1 MNDER
6 EWINGGIILAEEN
19 KGTGNKTCHSATLS
33 SAVSTGT
40 GLGTNLT

>member
-6 EWINGGIILAEEN
+6 EWITGGIVLAEEN
-19 KGTGNKTCHSATLS
+19 KVIGNKTCHSATLS
-33 SAVSTGT
+33 SEVSTRT